1 MSEFY
6 VGYQQKAPPGIA
18 HRVRT
23 FLSFLFALSAISAIV
38 FAAVQR
44 TYAPSFFE
52 YGKVRTFVGIINA
65 HPYPKLTLQLPIE
78 DFPDRHYF
86 LLVAEGKHGAD
97 DQVVPFD
104 GKSVNLRGTVVYR
117 DSQAMIEIVK
127 DSIQL
132 RNSLPAEINAEGEPA
147 MPQLLGTFDL
157 SGEIVDSKCFLG
169 VMNPG
174 SGKVHRD
181 CAARCLSGGI
191 PPALVTQDFR
201 GKPAFLLLVDE
212 QQNPLAREVFLNR
225 VGQPVHIHGDV
236 FTSGETLYLAT
247 SAASISTLP

>member
-23 FLSFLFALSAISAIV
+23 FLAFLFALAALSAII

-52 YGKVRTFVGIINA
+52 YGKVRSFVGIISA
-65 HPYPKLTLQLPIE
+65 HPYPTLTLQLPIE
-78 DFPDRHYF
+78 DFPARHYF

-97 DQVVPFD
+97 SQVVPFD
-104 GKSVNLRGTVVYR
+104 GKSVSLRGTLIYR
-117 DSQAMIEIVK
+117 DSQAMIEIVNG
-127 DSIQL
+127 SIQL
-132 RNSLPAEINAEGEPA
+132 RTSMPVEAMAEDGPAK
-147 MPQLLGTFDL
+147 PQLLGTFDL

-174 SGKVHRD
+174 NGKVHRD

-191 PPALVTQDFR
+191 PLALVTQDFR
-201 GKPAFLLLVDE
+201 GKPAFLLLLNE
-212 QQNPLAREVFLNR
+212 QRKPLKRKYFLR
-225 VGQPVHIHGDV
+225 IVGQPVTISGQVLKSGD
-236 FTSGETLYLAT
+236 TLYLVT
-247 SAASISTLP
+247 DGYSTTELP